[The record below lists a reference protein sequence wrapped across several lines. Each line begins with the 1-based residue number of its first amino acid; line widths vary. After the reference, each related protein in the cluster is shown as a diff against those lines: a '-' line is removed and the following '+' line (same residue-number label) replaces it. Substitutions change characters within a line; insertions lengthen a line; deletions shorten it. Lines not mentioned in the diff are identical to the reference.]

1 MCEMLSIMG
10 KKLEENT
17 KDKKRLEG
25 YFVILER
32 WSKSKVCCI
41 APKHLPSSASGART
55 LSQGHTH
62 QLCPRLGVCLHLVKC
77 FERKLKAVGRQS

>member
-41 APKHLPSSASGART
+41 SPKHLPSNAPRTRT
-55 LSQGHTH
+55 LPQGYTH
-62 QLCPRLGVCLHLVKC
+62 QFCLRLGVSLQVMQLATCS
-77 FERKLKAVGRQS
+77 ER